1 MVLFLFALM
10 FINMNKE
17 AEPHKSNLLKIAA
30 TVCSGILLLLIV
42 AATKDVSPET
52 SGSVAAYNPDMG
64 SVKNL
69 GKILYTTYL
78 LPFELTSI
86 LLLAAMVGAVMLG
99 KREIKYDFLLSN
111 SLSTVAFK
119 ELQPVKPNLFFVPKN
134 NEGLKKYM
142 EGFGT
147 KEGENGESV
156 AKTEKP
162 MQTAF
167 DIAPDLMNR
176 LLAKQRDLPS
186 DLSINK
192 DYLKDLGKKSAEKKR
207 NNKS

>member
-42 AATKDVSPET
+42 AATKDVSPES
-52 SGSVAAYNPDMG
+52 SGSVANSNPDIG

-99 KREIKYDFLLSN
+99 KREIK
-111 SLSTVAFK
+111 
-119 ELQPVKPNLFFVPKN
+119 
-134 NEGLKKYM
+134 
-142 EGFGT
+142 
-147 KEGENGESV
+147 
-156 AKTEKP
+156 
-162 MQTAF
+162 
-167 DIAPDLMNR
+167 
-176 LLAKQRDLPS
+176 
-186 DLSINK
+186 
-192 DYLKDLGKKSAEKKR
+192 
-207 NNKS
+207 